1 MRTDP
6 TDTGGLF
13 VGRRPGTGP
22 VRYRALPPPGSKA
35 RRRVDATIAFALLA
49 TMFVIAAS
57 FWGPIPL
64 AGLWIGSQFQYYAN
78 SPAGGI
84 LVAFLFI
91 LGVMLLGL
99 VVLKKLDRWWIL
111 VRRAAGHD
119 QREGVLGKIFALTC
133 GVGVSGFT
141 IWLLLFSGA
150 SLAPTG
156 LRF

>member
-35 RRRVDATIAFALLA
+35 RSRIDSAIAVLLLA
-49 TMFVIAAS
+49 LMFLIAAS

-64 AGLWIGSQFQYYAN
+64 AGLWIGSQFQYVAD
-78 SPAGGI
+78 SPGGGI
-84 LVAFLFI
+84 LAAFLFI
-91 LGVMLLGL
+91 LAVMLLGL
-99 VVLKKLDRWWIL
+99 VVLKRLDRWWIL
-111 VRRAAGHD
+111 VRRSAGHD
-119 QREGVLGKIFALTC
+119 QREGVLGRIFAITC
-133 GVGVSGFT
+133 GAGVAGFT

-156 LRF
+156 IRL